1 VHTQDNQAGTPQG
14 VAAQIVTMPI
24 SHRQGFTTQDFTA
37 QGFTRQDFTTAGFA
51 DRASANQGFTTEDV
65 LWALG
70 IWSVIICLSPVIVF
84 YMLMVA

>member
-1 VHTQDNQAGTPQG
+1 MHTQDNRIGTPEGVPTQG
-14 VAAQIVTMPI
+14 FVRQVHTN
-24 SHRQGFTTQDFTA
+24 QGFTTP
-37 QGFTRQDFTTAGFA
+37 GFA
-51 DRASANQGFTTEDV
+51 NRTSTNQGFTTEDV

>member
-1 VHTQDNQAGTPQG
+1 MHTQDNQVGTPRG
-14 VAAQIVTMPI
+14 VPTQAVTIQI
-24 SHRQGFTTQDFTA
+24 SSRQGFTVQSFA
-37 QGFTRQDFTTAGFA
+37 NRGFA
-51 DRASANQGFTTEDV
+51 NRGSANQGFTTEDI